1 MYTCGAHWLIAAT
14 AFSLS
19 KYLYGGDLF
28 LDWQVVDFSPEKKI
42 LFWRVVFSTERKK
55 KGKIMKKTPLH
66 WPGALWFPWFFFF
79 WAVQLVGNLSLMDW
93 SSLSERLSAQPIR
106 LIWSC
111 RIAFFGVKTP
121 CQTLGLRSFVLQ
133 NEIDRAAATGGMPAG
148 RLNCGDW
155 RAIMNC
161 RAEIAAPLLHY
172 KCSLLTVIC
181 NQWAQAF
188 CQSFQIRQA
197 ALLARSGRSQETCLL
212 CSQMKLFDGSIVPI
226 PLLRLQ
232 TLERKKNHWMG
243 LGAIWICIRSDAHVQ
258 QPFGHGLV

>member
-1 MYTCGAHWLIAAT
+1 
-14 AFSLS
+14 
-19 KYLYGGDLF
+19 
-28 LDWQVVDFSPEKKI
+28 
-42 LFWRVVFSTERKK
+42 
-55 KGKIMKKTPLH
+55 MKNPLKR
-66 WPGALWFPWFFFF
+66 PSALWFPWFFFF

-93 SSLSERLSAQPIR
+93 SNLSERLSAQPIR

-155 RAIMNC
+155 RAIMNW
-161 RAEIAAPLLHY
+161 RVEIVSPLLHY

-188 CQSFQIRQA
+188 CQSSKIRQA
-197 ALLARSGRSQETCLL
+197 ALLPRNRRSHRSGVLCWNREWGCSPWHLLGVVELQREKHPASETQLASVSRICI
-212 CSQMKLFDGSIVPI
+212 SW
-226 PLLRLQ
+226 
-232 TLERKKNHWMG
+232 LERVATYRRLRSYWHEWNMLTSTKRCFMSQRDCTNSHW
-243 LGAIWICIRSDAHVQ
+243 SE
-258 QPFGHGLV
+258 

>member
-1 MYTCGAHWLIAAT
+1 MCVCVCFNHEEDPSPLAWRIVI
-14 AFSLS
+14 SVV
-19 KYLYGGDLF
+19 LF
-28 LDWQVVDFSPEKKI
+28 L
-42 LFWRVVFSTERKK
+42 
-55 KGKIMKKTPLH
+55 
-66 WPGALWFPWFFFF
+66 

-155 RAIMNC
+155 RAIMNW
-161 RAEIAAPLLHY
+161 RVEIVAPPLHY
-172 KCSLLTVIC
+172 KRSLLTVIC

-188 CQSFQIRQA
+188 CQGFQIRQA
-197 ALLARSGRSQETCLL
+197 ALLTRSRRGHQTRLL
-212 CSQMKLFDGSIVPI
+212 CYKMKPVCGGDPSLCWGGKP
-226 PLLRLQ
+226 PWR
-232 TLERKKNHWMG
+232 RNHHHWVA
-243 LGAIWICIRSDAHVQ
+243 LISFEYVLVQ
-258 QPFGHGLV
+258 EPTWPSMPAVRYTWQGYV

>member
-1 MYTCGAHWLIAAT
+1 
-14 AFSLS
+14 
-19 KYLYGGDLF
+19 
-28 LDWQVVDFSPEKKI
+28 
-42 LFWRVVFSTERKK
+42 
-55 KGKIMKKTPLH
+55 MKKTPLH

-232 TLERKKNHWMG
+232 TLERKKIIGWVSVPFEYALGQMPTCSSHLDMG
-243 LGAIWICIRSDAHVQ
+243 LYKTSAFQPNGRSGKYILHTSYSQAEI
-258 QPFGHGLV
+258 

>member
-1 MYTCGAHWLIAAT
+1 MSVCVFFNHKKDP
-14 AFSLS
+14 SLLAWCIVIS
-19 KYLYGGDLF
+19 VVLF
-28 LDWQVVDFSPEKKI
+28 L
-42 LFWRVVFSTERKK
+42 
-55 KGKIMKKTPLH
+55 
-66 WPGALWFPWFFFF
+66 

-155 RAIMNC
+155 RAIMNW
-161 RAEIAAPLLHY
+161 RVEMVAPLLHY
-172 KCSLLTVIC
+172 KRSLLTVIC

-197 ALLARSGRSQETCLL
+197 ALLTRSRRGYKTRLL
-212 CSQMKLFDGSIVPI
+212 CSKMKPFYVFEGHILCWGCKPPRRGNHHHWVPWI
-226 PLLRLQ
+226 PFEYALVQECPFVPSVICTLQ
-232 TLERKKNHWMG
+232 
-243 LGAIWICIRSDAHVQ
+243 
-258 QPFGHGLV
+258 

>member
-1 MYTCGAHWLIAAT
+1 MFWSIFCCFEAFQLKPSIHLSEIILFYCYFLNAYVNCRANWLISAT
-14 AFSLS
+14 AFSLW
-19 KYLYGGDLF
+19 KCLYQEDLC
-28 LDWQVVDFSPEKKI
+28 LEWQVAGSPRII
-42 LFWRVVFSTERKK
+42 LKVCCYFL
-55 KGKIMKKTPLH
+55 IMKKTPLH
-66 WPGALWFPWFFFF
+66 WFRALWFPWFFFF

-155 RAIMNC
+155 RTIMNW
-161 RAEIAAPLLHY
+161 RVEIVAPLLHY

-188 CQSFQIRQA
+188 CQSFQIIQA
-197 ALLARSGRSQETCLL
+197 ALLSRSRRSHKTWLLYWTLKQFTC
-212 CSQMKLFDGSIVPI
+212 V
-226 PLLRLQ
+226 
-232 TLERKKNHWMG
+232 
-243 LGAIWICIRSDAHVQ
+243 
-258 QPFGHGLV
+258 